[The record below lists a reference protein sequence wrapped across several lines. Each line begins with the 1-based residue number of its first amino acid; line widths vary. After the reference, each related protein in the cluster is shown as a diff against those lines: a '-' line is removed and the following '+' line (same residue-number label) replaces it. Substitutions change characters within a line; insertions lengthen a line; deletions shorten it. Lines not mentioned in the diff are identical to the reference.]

1 LCNTARRVACV
12 RACAREGVAEISI
25 WMRANCCSC
34 WVGVGE
40 AKYSPFTCLD
50 WEVEGRLCGWERRI
64 GGEEECDCTDCVYC
78 TSPIERAGAF
88 LVSSPC
94 VLQLLLLWE
103 GKAGREQ
110 VSKLSS
116 FQAFTTNAGKLHRNT
131 TRARLLL
138 QSLPLTLCAHWPA
151 AHRELISKHRHPT
164 LASMPQRDVR
174 AARS

>member
-1 LCNTARRVACV
+1 MDARKLLQLLGRGWGGKVFALHMSRLGSGGKVMQAGEKDWRGRGMTALIA
-12 RACAREGVAEISI
+12 A
-25 WMRANCCSC
+25 
-34 WVGVGE
+34 
-40 AKYSPFTCLD
+40 
-50 WEVEGRLCGWERRI
+50 
-64 GGEEECDCTDCVYC
+64 YC